1 MRSIVDDFLAGLRTR
16 FAECPVISLTL
27 EGASDGLKL
36 IGAFEVRLDGIARRH
51 VFHLPHGPA
60 RDADRQLR
68 DLLDA
73 LRAFEGAI
81 EGRTRGSV
89 RQ

>member
-16 FAECPVISLTL
+16 FAECPMISLTL
-27 EGASDGLKL
+27 EGAADGLKL
-36 IGAFEVRLDGIARRH
+36 IGAFETRLDGIARRH

-60 RDADRQLR
+60 HDADRQLR
-68 DLLDA
+68 ELLHA
-73 LRAFEGAI
+73 LQSFERAI
-81 EGRTRGSV
+81 ESMTRGRA